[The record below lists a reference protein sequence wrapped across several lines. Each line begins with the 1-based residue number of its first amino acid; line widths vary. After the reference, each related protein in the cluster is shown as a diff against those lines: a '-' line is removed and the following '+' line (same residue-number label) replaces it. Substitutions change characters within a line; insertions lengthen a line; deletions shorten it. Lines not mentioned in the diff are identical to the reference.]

1 MSVLARFRLDDRVVV
16 LTGASAGLG
25 AGFAQALAEVGADLV
40 LVARRAS
47 ALEAVADKLRAGGSR
62 VLAVAA
68 DVGDPEA
75 CRRVAEQAV
84 AEFGRIDVLINNA
97 GIGSATP
104 AVRESSERFNQVL
117 AVNLGGCMWMAQ
129 ACQPH
134 MPAGS
139 AIVNVASVLAH
150 IGPRWPNS
158 AYAASKAGVLGLTR
172 DLAQEWSARFGIRV
186 NVLCPGYFASEMT
199 AEGAHL
205 IEEMLSV
212 HSILPRMGSQAELD
226 AALLFLASSASSY
239 VTGTSLVVDGGL
251 SAL

>member
-1 MSVLARFRLDDRVVV
+1 MNVLDSFRLDDRVVV

-40 LVARRAS
+40 LVARRA
-47 ALEAVADKLRAGGSR
+47 APLEELSEKLRTGGSR
-62 VLAVAA
+62 VLTVSA
-68 DVGDPEA
+68 DVSDPEA
-75 CRRVAEQAV
+75 CRRVAEQTV
-84 AEFGRIDVLINNA
+84 AAFGRIDVLVNNA

-104 AVRESSERFNQVL
+104 ATRESVERFNDVL

-129 ACQPH
+129 ACQPQ

-172 DLAQEWSARFGIRV
+172 DLAHEWSARYGIRV

-205 IEEMLSV
+205 IEDMLAT
-212 HSILPRMGSQAELD
+212 HSILPRMGTQAELD
-226 AALLFLASSASSY
+226 AALLFLASPASSY